1 MNNNLR
7 HNGRI
12 VTLEYN
18 NYSLSNR
25 KMRKSEMTEKHVI
38 KTDKNGKEYIIN
50 TDNQFAY
57 IAYETIK

>member
-12 VTLEYN
+12 VTLDYN

-25 KMRKSEMTEKHVI
+25 KMSKAQIKENHVL

-50 TDNQFAY
+50 IDNQFAY
-57 IAYETIK
+57 EITI

>member
-1 MNNNLR
+1 MNINIR

-12 VTLEYN
+12 VTLNYN

-25 KMRKSEMTEKHVI
+25 KMSKAKMKENHVL

-50 TDNQFAY
+50 IDNQFAY
-57 IAYETIK
+57 EITI